1 VKLYRIVL
9 SDLHLGTGT
18 RRGQLNPLEDFIH
31 DDRFVELVEHYDQLA
46 GPEGSVELIL
56 NGDIF
61 DLLKVKIGGQW
72 PTEVTQE
79 IAVAKLQQCLDGHP
93 RFVLAIK
100 EFLQKPNNRVTYLP
114 GNHDLELWFPS
125 VQELF
130 RRYVAPGG
138 ASGRVS
144 FVTSSDTYYLPEGI
158 QIRHGHQFERI
169 HRVDYSQMTRT
180 RRDGTEVLALPWG
193 SLWILEVMNPLKEVR
208 SHVDRIQPLR
218 RFLWSS
224 LFLDPR
230 FVMKFLW
237 RSTVYFLR
245 HRVFTI
251 QAWRHRIMNFPRLL
265 REEVFEV
272 ARGGYDEQAIRA
284 LNKIRGAHTLIVG
297 HSHGP
302 RYLQLPN
309 DRILVNTGT
318 WVKMINLDLQYLG
331 QDSGLTYA
339 VISYDEDSK
348 PQTTLMRWHGAHE
361 TCEAIPY
368 AD

>member
-1 VKLYRIVL
+1 MSLYRLVL

-18 RRGQLNPLEDFIH
+18 RRGQLNPLEDFFH
-31 DDRFVELVEHYDQLA
+31 DDRFAELLAYYDELA
-46 GPEGSVELIL
+46 GHDGSIELIL

-61 DLLKVKIGGQW
+61 DLLKVKIANRW
-72 PTEVTQE
+72 PTEVTEE

-93 RFVLAIK
+93 KFVLAVR
-100 EFLQKPNNRVTYLP
+100 EFLQKPTNRLTYLP
-114 GNHDLELWFPS
+114 GNHDLELWFTG
-125 VQELF
+125 VQQLF
-130 RRYVAPGG
+130 LRYVAPGDS
-138 ASGRVS
+138 AERVH

-169 HRVDYSQMTRT
+169 HRVDYSQITRT

-193 SLWILEVMNPLKEVR
+193 SLWILEVMNPMKEIR
-208 SHVDRIQPLR
+208 SHIDRIQPLR

-224 LFLDPR
+224 LLLDPG
-230 FVMKFLW
+230 FVLKFLW
-237 RSTVYFLR
+237 RSTQYFLR
-245 HRVFTI
+245 HRLFTI
-251 QAWRHRIMNFPRLL
+251 QAWRERIMNIPRLL
-265 REEVFEV
+265 REEIFEITG
-272 ARGGYDEQAIRA
+272 GGYDERAIRA

-302 RYLQLPN
+302 RFLQLPN

-339 VISYDEDSK
+339 VIGYDDNGK
-348 PQTTLMRWHGAHE
+348 PETTLMRWQGAHE
-361 TCEAIPY
+361 PCEAIPY